1 MSVQETKP
9 QRSRP
14 LPEPLPGYNLSLG
27 PEMKLMLALARPQAG
42 DEREKELERLLGAP
56 IDWSVFL
63 RLCSWHGLFPLVHR
77 NLTNL
82 PRAAAT
88 IPPEI
93 TAALAR
99 SFREN
104 AIRMTGLGGEIVRL
118 TGLLAEAEVRALPLK
133 GPVAAL
139 RIFGD
144 VSLRK
149 SSDID
154 LLVAPEN
161 LLRAVRI
168 LSGAGY
174 ETAGYPGVCTPEQLR
189 RIVRHGH
196 HFPPLC
202 NAARGI
208 YVELHWKVSSLLADS
223 ALDFDDLWKE
233 ADIVDWRGHS
243 LRFLAPEAALLTMA
257 VHGAHHGWAQL
268 RWLGDIAALLAAREP
283 LDGEKILGEAQKLG
297 VTNIVLQALIL
308 ADLFFGVPLPA
319 WAEGAVSRRKK
330 ARKLAQMA
338 AAFITAP
345 PETAKAALFDRSFG
359 ISHPLYW
366 AVNRY
371 NMALCPTLSRKA
383 ANLLRSFA
391 PSTEIVESVALP
403 GPLFSLYYPLHLF
416 FWFRRRVV
424 KGL

>member
-1 MSVQETKP
+1 M
-9 QRSRP
+9 
-14 LPEPLPGYNLSLG
+14 PEPLPGYNLSLG
-27 PEMKLMLALARPQAG
+27 PEMKLMLVLARPRTG
-42 DEREKELERLLGAP
+42 DEREKELKGLLGAA

-99 SFREN
+99 SFRDN

-118 TGLLAEAEVRALPLK
+118 TGLLAGAGVRALPLK

-161 LLRAVRI
+161 LLRAVGI
-168 LSGAGY
+168 LSGVGY

-202 NAARGI
+202 NAARRI
-208 YVELHWKVSSLLADS
+208 YVELHWKVSSLLPDS
-223 ALDFDDLWKE
+223 VLDFDELWKD

-243 LRFLAPEAALLTMA
+243 LRFLAPEAAFLTMA

-283 LDGEKILGEAQKLG
+283 LDGEKILGEARKLG
-297 VTNIVLQALIL
+297 VTDIVLQALIL
-308 ADLFFGVPLPA
+308 ADLFFGVPLPT
-319 WAEGAVSRRKK
+319 WVEGAVSRGKK

-345 PETAKAALFDRSFG
+345 PETAKAALFDSSFG

-366 AVNRY
+366 AVKRY
-371 NMALCPTLSRKA
+371 NMALCSTFPRKA
-383 ANLLRSFA
+383 ANLLHSFA
-391 PSTEIVESVALP
+391 PSAETVEWAALP
-403 GPLFSLYYPLHLF
+403 DSLFFLYYPLHLF

-424 KGL
+424 RGL